1 VERLYAPASP
11 MLLTLTTTHRPATD
25 LGYLLHKHPDR
36 VQRLTLPFGHAHVLY
51 PEAGEQR
58 CTAAL
63 LVDVDPVG
71 LVRRANGD
79 TGLRQYVNDRPYAA
93 SSLLS
98 VALITAFRTAMAG
111 RCDARPELAASAIAL
126 RAELPAVPCRG
137 GEALARRIFEPL
149 GYELEYEPLPLDER
163 FPGWGEGR
171 HARLALE
178 GTVRLADL
186 LGHIYV
192 LVPVLDD
199 DKHYWVDRDEV
210 DKLLRRGEG
219 WLAAH
224 PERTLIADRYLKHRR
239 HLARDV
245 LARLSEPEE
254 DVDAE
259 QRERAAEEDR
269 LEAGMSLRDQRLGA
283 VVAAVRASGARSVLD
298 LGCGGGRL
306 LQRLLAEPRLERVVG
321 VDVSVRAL
329 EQAEARLRLDRL
341 PPARRDAVSLLQGAL
356 TYRDDRLRGFD
367 AAALVEVIEHVEPP
381 RLGAVEEALFGVAAP
396 GTVILTTPN
405 AEYNV
410 RWPTLPAGRFRHRD
424 HRFEWTRA
432 ELAAWAEGVAGRH
445 GYRVRFVRIGPEDP
459 EVGAPTQMAVF
470 SR

>member
-1 VERLYAPASP
+1 V
-11 MLLTLTTTHRPATD
+11 LLTLTTTHRPATD

-36 VQRLTLPFGHAHVLY
+36 VQRLSLPFGHADVLY
-51 PEAGEQR
+51 PEATEER

-63 LVDVDPVG
+63 LVDVDPIG
-71 LVRRANGD
+71 LVRRDGAAA
-79 TGLRQYVNDRPYAA
+79 GLTQYVNDRPYAA

-111 RCDARPELAASAIAL
+111 RCDPRPELAAAAIPL

-149 GYELEYEPLPLDER
+149 GYAVEAEPLPLDVR
-163 FPGWGEGR
+163 FPAWGAGR
-171 HARLALE
+171 HVRLALE

-186 LGHIYV
+186 LTHLYV

-199 DKHYWVDRDEV
+199 AKHYWVDRDEAE
-210 DKLLRRGEG
+210 KLLRRGDG
-219 WLAAH
+219 WLAQH
-224 PERTLIADRYLKHRR
+224 PDRALIADRYLKHRR

-245 LARLSEPEE
+245 LARLAEGDE

-259 QRERAAEEDR
+259 QQERAAEEER
-269 LEAGMSLRDQRLGA
+269 LERGLSLRDQRLGA
-283 VVAAVRASGARSVLD
+283 VVAALRNAGARSVLD
-298 LGCGGGRL
+298 LGCGAGAL
-306 LQRLLAEPRLERVVG
+306 LQRLIAEPQLERITG

-329 EQAEARLRLDRL
+329 EQAEQRLRLDRL
-341 PPARRDAVSLLQGAL
+341 APARRDAVTLLQGAL
-356 TYRDDRLRGFD
+356 TYRDDRLRGYD
-367 AAALVEVIEHVEPP
+367 AAAVVEVVEHVEPQ
-381 RLGAVEEALFGVAAP
+381 RLDAFEEALFGVAAP
-396 GTVILTTPN
+396 RTVVLTTPN

-432 ELAAWAEGVAGRH
+432 ELAAWAQGVAERH
-445 GYRVRFVRIGPEDP
+445 GYDVRFVPVGPEDP
-459 EVGAPTQMAVF
+459 AVGAPTQMAVF
-470 SR
+470 ST